1 VVTPTSGRANG
12 LNMPPPLK
20 FMTST
25 TLYYN
30 NYKKKKTCTY
40 IHKKELKKILI
51 QIVDVTKHE
60 KTRKYKKEKNDL
72 K

>member
-1 VVTPTSGRANG
+1 
-12 LNMPPPLK
+12 LK

-30 NYKKKKTCTY
+30 NYKRKKNTCTHTY
-40 IHKKELKKILI
+40 LHKKELKKNTYINCVGMS
-51 QIVDVTKHE
+51 QNM
-60 KTRKYKKEKNDL
+60 KTQGKIKKKKNDL

>member
-12 LNMPPPLK
+12 LNMPPPLM

-30 NYKKKKTCTY
+30 NYKKKKKYMY